1 MLPAMEWLSLVSLLL
16 VLVLVARGTPGR
28 RMLVIVA
35 VTLAVVVV
43 ILFAERS
50 GLWPEAMRQ

>member
-1 MLPAMEWLSLVSLLL
+1 MEWLSLVSLLL

-28 RMLVIVA
+28 QFLVIVA

-43 ILFAERS
+43 ILFSERA
-50 GLWPEAMRQ
+50 GLWPEAWRQR